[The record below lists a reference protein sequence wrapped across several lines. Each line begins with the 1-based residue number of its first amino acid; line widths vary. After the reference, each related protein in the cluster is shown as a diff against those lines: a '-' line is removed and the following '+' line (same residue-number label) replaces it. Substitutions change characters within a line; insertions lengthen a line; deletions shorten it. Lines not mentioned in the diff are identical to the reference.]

1 MKNQQ
6 IASLSLKII
15 GIYSIILA
23 VPMIGNL
30 INAFGF
36 PADGPMERIIIVLS
50 VAITFVL
57 QLVASLFL
65 IYFGDRIAKIF
76 IPTSDTNESI
86 SALNSRD
93 IQAIAFSI
101 IGVVLIV
108 VTIPKLF
115 QLGANIYAIQR
126 AADNFQ
132 AEYKLERD
140 TIAFGV
146 NILCRFILGILLFI
160 TGDSLSNIWHKITK
174 RIQFERKI

>member
-1 MKNQQ
+1 MTNQQ
-6 IASLSLKII
+6 IASLSLKIL

-36 PADGPMERIIIVLS
+36 PANGIMERTTIVLS

-57 QLVASLFL
+57 QFGTGLYL
-65 IYFGDRIAKIF
+65 IYFGDIIAIKIM
-76 IPTSDTNESI
+76 PKADTIDSN

-93 IQAIAFSI
+93 IQAMAFSI

-126 AADNFQ
+126 SADSMQ
-132 AEYKLERD
+132 AEYKFERD

-146 NILCRFILGILLFI
+146 NILCRFILGVLLFI
-160 TGDSLSNIWHKITK
+160 TGDSLSNIWHKINN
-174 RIQFERKI
+174 RIQYERKR

>member
-6 IASLSLKII
+6 IASLSLKIL

-57 QLVASLFL
+57 QISAGLFL
-65 IYFGDRIAKIF
+65 IYFGDRIAKII
-76 IPTSDTNESI
+76 IPEADTIESI
-86 SALNSRD
+86 STLNSRD

-126 AADNFQ
+126 AADNMQ

-160 TGDSLSNIWHKITK
+160 TGDSLSNIWHKINK
-174 RIQFERKI
+174 RIQYERKI